1 MRQFEITGTRVSLS
15 VYIQYN
21 NENICE
27 ASICR
32 IQCNNFELTEVD
44 STQLK
49 LLPFQYIILYQRNS
63 NKFFLSNNPPE
74 NLVDIIN

>member
-1 MRQFEITGTRVSLS
+1 MRQFEITGRRVSLP
-15 VYIQYN
+15 VYIQCN
-21 NENICE
+21 TENICE

-32 IQCNNFELTEVD
+32 IQCSNFELTEVE

-49 LLPFQYIILYQRNS
+49 LLPFQYVILYQWNS
-63 NKFFLSNNPPE
+63 NKFFLSNTPPE